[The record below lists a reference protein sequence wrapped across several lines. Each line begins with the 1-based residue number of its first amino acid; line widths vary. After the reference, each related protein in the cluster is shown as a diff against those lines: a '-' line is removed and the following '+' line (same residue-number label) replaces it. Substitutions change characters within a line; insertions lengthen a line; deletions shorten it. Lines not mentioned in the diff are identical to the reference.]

1 MAKLW
6 FRNSKGQERFLTECE
21 NLQEV
26 NIEIDKFIAECN
38 EKWPK
43 KTPFK
48 RYYTRIWEEDGRV
61 KIDVGSWSEFFYT
74 EKKILEENIQNPG

>member
-6 FRNSKGQERFLTECE
+6 FGNSQDQERVIAECE
-21 NLQEV
+21 TLREV
-26 NIEIDKFIAECN
+26 YKEIDKFIVECN

-43 KTPFK
+43 KIPFK
-48 RYYTRIWEEDGRV
+48 RYYTRIWEEDGRI
-61 KIDVGSWSEFFYT
+61 KIDIGSWSEFFYT